1 MNYNLFTYAVYLI
14 LMVGVIYYI
23 GKVCYTNGR
32 AFIFNVVQDHNLTD
46 RTNKLLLAGY
56 YLINIGFVIV
66 TISGWPK
73 ITSPVDIIHA
83 LSKHIGFL
91 LFLLAT
97 LHYFNIYFITH
108 LFNKLFNS

>member
-14 LMVGVIYYI
+14 LMIGVIYYI

-32 AFIFNVVQDHNLTD
+32 EFIFNVVQDHNLTD

-73 ITSPVDIIHA
+73 ITSPVDIIHE
-83 LSKHIGFL
+83 LIKYIGFL

-108 LFNKLFNS
+108 LFNKIFNS